1 MDLIYIIHNFLQT
14 APTDKNLATLI
25 FTLAIISFP
34 IMLFIINPLIKKDSS
49 KLFWVY
55 ISLITLSLIMSLIYK
70 KEYHGF
76 YTYGFTLIIAFGFI
90 GVTGLSKLMW
100 LKDNK
105 SSVFYRL
112 SKVLA
117 K

>member
-1 MDLIYIIHNFLQT
+1 MDLINLIHNFLQT
-14 APTDKNLATLI
+14 APTDKNLATMI
-25 FTLAIISFP
+25 FALAIISHP

-70 KEYHGF
+70 RESHGF
-76 YTYGFTLIIAFGFI
+76 YTYGFTFIIAFLFI
-90 GVTGLSKLMW
+90 GATGLSKILW
-100 LKDNK
+100 LNK
-105 SSVFYRL
+105 LSGSFGL
-112 SKVLA
+112 SKISG